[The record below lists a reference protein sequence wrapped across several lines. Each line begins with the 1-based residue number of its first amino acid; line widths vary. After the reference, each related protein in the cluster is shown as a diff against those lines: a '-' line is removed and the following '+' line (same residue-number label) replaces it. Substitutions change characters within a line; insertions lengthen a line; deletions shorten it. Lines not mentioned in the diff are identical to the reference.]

1 MTTLTLLQ
9 LNDLHGYLEPHPELV
24 RTEGGWRF
32 ERLGGVARIAHL
44 FEEAR
49 AEGPCLTLDSGDT
62 FHGTRVAVASRGEA
76 LVPIMNALKID
87 AMTAHWEFAYGPAG
101 FKALAA
107 RLEYP
112 VLAANVFRKGRR
124 RADVRRAMGVRARR
138 SEDRRDRPGL
148 PHRRQDDAPRLL

>member
-24 RTEGGWRF
+24 RTEGGWRV
-32 ERLGGVARIAHL
+32 ERLGGVARIARL

-49 AEGPCLTLDSGDT
+49 AEGPCLTLDNGDT
-62 FHGTRVAVASRGEA
+62 FHGTRVAVASGGEA
-76 LVPIMNALKID
+76 AGSDHERPEDRRHDGALGVRL
-87 AMTAHWEFAYGPAG
+87 WPAG

-112 VLAANVFRKGRR
+112 VLAANVLSQR
-124 RADVRRAMGVRARR
+124 
-138 SEDRRDRPGL
+138 
-148 PHRRQDDAPRLL
+148 